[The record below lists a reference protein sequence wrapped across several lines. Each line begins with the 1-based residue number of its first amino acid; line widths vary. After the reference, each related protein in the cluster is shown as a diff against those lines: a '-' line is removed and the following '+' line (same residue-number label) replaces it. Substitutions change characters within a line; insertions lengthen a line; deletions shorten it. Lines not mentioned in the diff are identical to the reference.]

1 VAGAVTVTAGL
12 AAFIY
17 AVVGTDTHA
26 WTSTYTLS
34 ILGVAAVLLAA
45 FGLIQIKVARTP
57 LVPFGLFRS
66 RAVSGANLVML
77 LIGAA
82 FFSMWYFLSLYL
94 QNVLGHDALKA
105 GMAFLPMGLT
115 IIVGAQISARL
126 LTRLGVR
133 PLLLA
138 GTALACGGFSWLS
151 HIHAHSGYLGHV
163 FGPGCI
169 IAFALGVLFAP
180 LASAATSGVPYTEA
194 GLASG
199 VLNTSRQMGGSI
211 GLAALATVAIDRT
224 HSVLGSHGAV
234 GAALTSDYA
243 RAFTTASFLCLAA
256 FLAALIVP
264 SIRPPRTQET
274 EARVGMEAA

>member
-1 VAGAVTVTAGL
+1 
-12 AAFIY
+12 
-17 AVVGTDTHA
+17 
-26 WTSTYTLS
+26 
-34 ILGVAAVLLAA
+34 VLLAA

-115 IIVGAQISARL
+115 IIVGAQIS
-126 LTRLGVR
+126 
-133 PLLLA
+133 
-138 GTALACGGFSWLS
+138 
-151 HIHAHSGYLGHV
+151 
-163 FGPGCI
+163 
-169 IAFALGVLFAP
+169 ALGVLFAP